1 MSELMPQEVLI
12 SKLIKNKRFWSFK
25 MSKNTTISDDI
36 LIEKTLIYL
45 DIEDINL
52 LFSIYPY
59 KKIKQVWLE
68 RIAIQGSFFV
78 RLNRFL
84 AWMYFHIKNPDRY
97 LKIVENRHLKIY
109 Q

>member
-1 MSELMPQEVLI
+1 MLSIKPQEQLLA
-12 SKLIKNKRFWSFK
+12 KLFENKRFWSFDL
-25 MSKNTTISDDI
+25 SRGVSIPDDI

-59 KKIKQVWLE
+59 RKIKQVWLD
-68 RIAIQGSFFV
+68 RIAIQGPYFA
-78 RLNRFL
+78 RLNNLL
-84 AWMYFHIKNPDRY
+84 AWMYFHIKTPDKY
-97 LKIVENRHLKIY
+97 LKTIEKKHLKKY